1 MVHFMFTLV
10 VLGAKY
16 EASLGTKVLKWR
28 LIRLAF

>member
-1 MVHFMFTLV
+1 MVHFMFNL